1 VSVLNG
7 SNLFYYQP
15 WPMTVGPLSVAGHFL
30 SALTEQEIFRLSEL
44 DRTRVVHLS
53 MTPALC
59 NFLTQIRQP
68 HMGTVAFN

>member
-44 DRTRVVHLS
+44 DRTCICPWRLHCAIS
-53 MTPALC
+53 SRKSGNRIWAP
-59 NFLTQIRQP
+59 
-68 HMGTVAFN
+68 